1 MENNRFINKLVEIAG
16 GISNQRHIKAIRDA
30 FATAIP
36 VTITAAVFLVLNYVI
51 IGQIN
56 GLSETLVGQFI
67 GEVGTQVSKGTLD
80 FLGVLITFLIGYY
93 LAKTYDS
100 DGPLEG
106 IISVVCFI
114 ALAPNVVQLAENET
128 MINASGVITTAIS
141 GSSAM
146 LIGVVAALVSSTL
159 MCKLSKIRML
169 QIRMPESV
177 PTGVARAFN
186 GLIPSVI
193 VVSLFACL
201 EVATRWGTGS
211 TVPDLIVAILQTP
224 LKSGFQS
231 LPGILF
237 YVFLSTFVF
246 IFGIHGA
253 FVFGAISGPILLQ
266 ATTENSAAIAAGLAP
281 TNIVTSSFL
290 DVYVYMGGGGTMLC
304 LVIALFLFSKR
315 SDEKM
320 VAKIGGVPSLFNIS
334 EPIMFGLPVVYNPIY
349 AIPFCIVPICS
360 TLIAYFATALGLVG
374 HTIVPI
380 PWVTPPIISGF
391 ISTGDVRGA
400 IVQIVILLVG
410 IAIYAPF
417 VIISNKAAKKQN
429 IGDAE

>member
-1 MENNRFINKLVEIAG
+1 MMENSQFINKMVEIAG
-16 GISNQRHIKAIRDA
+16 TISNQRHIKAIRDA

-36 VTITAAVFLVLNYVI
+36 VTIAAAVFLVINFVI
-51 IGQIN
+51 IGQID
-56 GLSETLVGQFI
+56 GLSATPFGKFI

-93 LAKTYDS
+93 VAKTYDQ

-106 IISVVCFI
+106 MVSVAAFI
-114 ALAPNVVQLAENET
+114 ALAPSIVQLSENET
-128 MINASGVITTAIS
+128 TINASGLVTTSIT

-146 LIGVVAALVSSTL
+146 LIGVVAALVASTL
-159 MCKLSKIRML
+159 LCKLSKIDAL
-169 QIRMPESV
+169 KIKMPDSV
-177 PTGVARAFN
+177 PTGVAKAFN
-186 GLIPSVI
+186 GLAPSIIVI
-193 VVSLFACL
+193 SLFAFL
-201 EVATRWGTGS
+201 EVGTRYLTGQ
-211 TVPDLIVAILQTP
+211 TVPDLIVNILQTP

-281 TNIVTSSFL
+281 TNIVTQSFL
-290 DVYVYMGGGGTMLC
+290 DVFVYMGGGGTMLC

-315 SDEKM
+315 DDEKM
-320 VAKIGGVPSLFNIS
+320 VARVGVVPSLFNIS

-349 AIPFCIVPICS
+349 AIPFCIVPILS
-360 TLIAYFATALGLVG
+360 TLIAYFATSWNLVG

-380 PWVTPPIISGF
+380 PWVTPPILSGWL
-391 ISTGDVRGA
+391 STGDFRGA
-400 IVQIVILLVG
+400 LVQIVILLVG
-410 IAIYAPF
+410 IAVYAPF
-417 VIISNKAAKKQN
+417 VIISNKAAAKS
-429 IGDAE
+429 

>member
-1 MENNRFINKLVEIAG
+1 M
-16 GISNQRHIKAIRDA
+16 
-30 FATAIP
+30 
-36 VTITAAVFLVLNYVI
+36 
-51 IGQIN
+51 
-56 GLSETLVGQFI
+56 
-67 GEVGTQVSKGTLD
+67 
-80 FLGVLITFLIGYY
+80 
-93 LAKTYDS
+93 AKTYDS

-146 LIGVVAALVSSTL
+146 LIGVVAALVASTL
-159 MCKLSKIRML
+159 MCKLSKIRLL

-201 EVATRWGTGS
+201 EVITRWGTGS

-266 ATTENSAAIAAGLAP
+266 ATTENSAAIAAGLTP

-315 SDEKM
+315 SDEKI

-391 ISTGDVRGA
+391 ISTGDIRGA
-400 IVQIVILLVG
+400 IVQVVILLVG

-429 IGDAE
+429 IEMME

>member
-1 MENNRFINKLVEIAG
+1 
-16 GISNQRHIKAIRDA
+16 
-30 FATAIP
+30 
-36 VTITAAVFLVLNYVI
+36 
-51 IGQIN
+51 
-56 GLSETLVGQFI
+56 
-67 GEVGTQVSKGTLD
+67 
-80 FLGVLITFLIGYY
+80 
-93 LAKTYDS
+93 
-100 DGPLEG
+100 
-106 IISVVCFI
+106 
-114 ALAPNVVQLAENET
+114 
-128 MINASGVITTAIS
+128 
-141 GSSAM
+141 
-146 LIGVVAALVSSTL
+146 
-159 MCKLSKIRML
+159 
-169 QIRMPESV
+169 
-177 PTGVARAFN
+177 
-186 GLIPSVI
+186 
-193 VVSLFACL
+193 
-201 EVATRWGTGS
+201 
-211 TVPDLIVAILQTP
+211 
-224 LKSGFQS
+224 
-231 LPGILF
+231 
-237 YVFLSTFVF
+237 
-246 IFGIHGA
+246 
-253 FVFGAISGPILLQ
+253 
-266 ATTENSAAIAAGLAP
+266 
-281 TNIVTSSFL
+281 
-290 DVYVYMGGGGTMLC
+290 MGGGGTMLC